1 MGGILPGYPA
11 PSSERTSPRRLL
23 ADKPNLEARWVL
35 AAQAG
40 YTLAFDEL
48 VARSQDRI
56 YRLAESITQNSSDAE
71 DAVRTTLIKARE
83 HLQVFRIDS
92 SFSAWLCHISTIEA
106 LLRLR
111 RRYPREAALDQCECA
126 ENESKLMRNELPYCA
141 DNPYERY
148 TQAELRQLA
157 TGTTNILKPICRI
170 IFFLCDVE
178 KWSVSETADFLGL
191 PVSAVTASLPRTR
204 QEISEHLNRHSSELN
219 HLLPR
224 CSAPP
229 GGSSKEI
236 DHERTIS
243 STAA

>member
-11 PSSERTSPRRLL
+11 PSSERTSPRRLS
-23 ADKPNLEARWVL
+23 ADRPNLEAQWVL

-48 VARSQDRI
+48 VARTKDRI
-56 YRLAESITQNSSDAE
+56 YRLAANITRNPSDAD
-71 DAVRTTLIKARE
+71 DAVRATFIKARE
-83 HLQVFRIDS
+83 HLQAFRIDS
-92 SFSAWLCHISTIEA
+92 RFSAWLCRIGAIEA

-111 RRYPREAALDQCECA
+111 GRYPREATLDQCA
-126 ENESKLMRNELPYCA
+126 ETESKLMRNELPYCA
-141 DNPYERY
+141 DNPYEQY
-148 TQAELRQLA
+148 TQAELGQLA
-157 TGTTNILKPICRI
+157 TGATNVLKPICRI

-191 PVSAVTASLPRTR
+191 PVSAVASSLPRTR
-204 QEISEHLNRHSSELN
+204 QEISEHVNRNSRQLNQ
-219 HLLPR
+219 LLPR

-229 GGSSKEI
+229 GGRSKEI

-243 STAA
+243 SSAA

>member
-11 PSSERTSPRRLL
+11 PSSELTSPRRLS
-23 ADKPNLEARWVL
+23 AGSPNFEVCWVL
-35 AAQAG
+35 AAKAG

-48 VARSQDRI
+48 VARNQGRI
-56 YRLAESITQNSSDAE
+56 YRLAANITRNPRDAE
-71 DAVRTTLIKARE
+71 DIVCATFTKARE
-83 HLQVFRIDS
+83 HLQAFRTDS
-92 SFSAWLCHISTIEA
+92 HFSAWLCRIGAIEA

-111 RRYPREAALDQCECA
+111 GRYPREAALDLDQCA
-126 ENESKLMRNELPYCA
+126 ETESELMRNELPYCA
-141 DNPYERY
+141 DNPYEHC
-148 TQAELRQLA
+148 TQAELGQLT
-157 TGTTNILKPICRI
+157 TGTTDILKPICRI

-178 KWSVSETADFLGL
+178 KCSVDETADFLGL
-191 PVSAVTASLPRTR
+191 PVSAVTASLPRIR
-204 QEISEHLNRHSSELN
+204 QEISEHLNRQSGELN
-219 HLLPR
+219 LLLLR

>member
-11 PSSERTSPRRLL
+11 PSSERTSLRRLP
-23 ADKPNLEARWVL
+23 ADGLNLEAQWVL

-48 VARSQDRI
+48 LARSQDRI
-56 YRLAESITQNSSDAE
+56 YRLAADITRNPSDAE
-71 DAVRTTLIKARE
+71 DVVRATFIRARE
-83 HLQVFRIDS
+83 HLQAFRIDS
-92 SFSAWLCHISTIEA
+92 RFSAWLCRIGAIEA

-111 RRYPREAALDQCECA
+111 RTYPRETAFDQCTKI
-126 ENESKLMRNELPYCA
+126 ESELMRNELPYCA
-141 DNPYERY
+141 DNPYEHY
-148 TQAELRQLA
+148 TQAELRQLT
-157 TGTTNILKPICRI
+157 TGTTKILKPISRI

-178 KWSVSETADFLGL
+178 KWSVGETADFLGL
-191 PVSAVTASLPRTR
+191 PVSAVTASLLRTR
-204 QEISEHLNRHSSELN
+204 QEISEHLNRHSRELN

-224 CSAPP
+224 CSSPP

-243 STAA
+243 NTAA

>member
-11 PSSERTSPRRLL
+11 PSSERTSLRRLPAHGL
-23 ADKPNLEARWVL
+23 NLEAQWVL

-48 VARSQDRI
+48 AARNQDRI
-56 YRLAESITQNSSDAE
+56 YRLAANITRNPSDAE
-71 DAVRTTLIKARE
+71 DAVRATFIKARE
-83 HLQVFRIDS
+83 HLQAFRIDS
-92 SFSAWLCHISTIEA
+92 HFSAWLCRIGAIEA

-111 RRYPREAALDQCECA
+111 ARYPRETALDQCA
-126 ENESKLMRNELPYCA
+126 ETESKLMGAELPYCA
-141 DNPYERY
+141 DNPYEHY
-148 TQAELRQLA
+148 TQAELRQLT

-178 KWSVSETADFLGL
+178 KWPVGETADFLGL

-204 QEISEHLNRHSSELN
+204 QEISEHLNRHSRELN